1 MQHGRQ
7 VFPLARLGAL
17 TVALLVGG
25 GIIGLGLRASAQG
38 GGTIVGEV
46 MVAGTPPAPKTFTV
60 NKDPQVCGAEKKLVM
75 VAVGPDHGLADAV
88 VSLPDVKGTRGAAK
102 STLDQK
108 GCEFHPDIL
117 IMAPGELDILNSDGI
132 LHNIHSTS
140 TANAPFNQAQPK
152 FKKVITE
159 EIGKPE
165 IIKLQCDVHSW
176 MSGWLFV
183 TDHPAALT
191 GAKGDFRLENVPAGK
206 HRVEVWHPVLGTQS
220 KDVDVKP
227 GQEVKVRFDLSA
239 KS

>member
-1 MQHGRQ
+1 MRHGRT
-7 VFPLARLGAL
+7 VFPLAGLGAL
-17 TVALLVGG
+17 TIAVLVGG
-25 GIIGLGLRASAQG
+25 GVVGLGARAGAEG

-46 MVAGTPPAPKTFTV
+46 TVLGTPRAPKTIAV
-60 NKDPQVCGAEKKLVM
+60 NKDPQVCGAEKKIVTE
-75 VAVGPDHGLADAV
+75 AVSAEHGLADAV
-88 VSLPDVKGTRGAAK
+88 VSLPDVKRAPGAAK

-108 GCEFHPDIL
+108 GCEFHPDVL

-140 TANAPFNQAQPK
+140 TVNAPFNMAQPK

-159 EIGKPE
+159 EIAKPE
-165 IIKLQCDVHSW
+165 IIKVQCDVHSW
-176 MSGWLFV
+176 MQGWLFV
-183 TDHPAALT
+183 TDRVATLT

-206 HRVEVWHPVLGTQS
+206 HKVEVWHGVLGTQA
-220 KDVDVKP
+220 KEVDVKP